1 MEMPSIRGSNIR
13 SVRRS
18 PRRLRYRSLRQLIGT
33 SLVLV
38 LGSSVGFA
46 AGIVSAELY
55 PASAQDLPP
64 LEQWLRLPTQLMKQ
78 RGTDGRATII
88 LPSDNLFADGKSRLR
103 AEGVLILNQ
112 VADELATYPNIRVI
126 VSVHTDNVGEAADD
140 RQLSL
145 MQARVVQQYLAE
157 KLQNDQRWT
166 VVGYGASQPIADNTT
181 NAGRQRNRRVELT
194 LSIQ

>member
-1 MEMPSIRGSNIR
+1 METSPARSSDAR

-18 PRRLRYRSLRQLIGT
+18 PRRLRHRSLRQLIGT

-46 AGIVSAELY
+46 IGIVGAELY

-64 LEQWLRLPTQLMKQ
+64 LEQWLRLPTQLLEQ
-78 RGTDGRATII
+78 RGTDERSSIM
-88 LPSDNLFADGKSRLR
+88 LPSDSLFADGKSRLR

-112 VADELATYPNIRVI
+112 VADELVTYPNVQVI

-145 MQARVVQQYLAE
+145 MQARAVQQYLAE

-166 VVGYGASQPIADNTT
+166 VVGYGASKPIAANTT
-181 NAGRQRNRRVELT
+181 DVGRQRNRRVELT
-194 LSIQ
+194 LSVK